1 MTTIYL
7 IRHAEAE
14 GNLYRLAQGQKNSNL
29 TDRGWRQVRALEK
42 RFADIRVDAVYSS
55 DLYRTCA
62 TASAIYKP
70 KGLPLHRV
78 PALRE
83 IHVGGWEQRTWG
95 DIYRQDPQQ
104 MEAFSRHFT
113 KWHIEG
119 AETPQQ
125 VLDRVLGAV
134 RAIAAENEG
143 RTVAVFSHGYA
154 IRVLLAHLE
163 GYSMEEAGQTPH
175 GDNTAVSMLEAEGG
189 TLRVVFRDDN
199 SHLQTP
205 EFLAGEK
212 VRKRAN
218 ALEPGLWF
226 QPLKLEEQADWFAE
240 LVSSVWRDARPFDR
254 EKLLADAV
262 HRTTLA
268 GYLGEEPVGLVQV
281 GPEPGW
287 ISLACIREDCRKRGF
302 GGQLIG
308 QAVLLA
314 RQAGGEKLTVL
325 LGPDSVARDFFAD
338 YGFGPVGTSTDGRT
352 VFEKNIAFISEFLG
366 EYGENIDKADMTSI

>member
-1 MTTIYL
+1 MTSIYL

-14 GNLYRLAQGQKNSNL
+14 GNLYRIAQGQKNSNL

-42 RFADIRVDAVYSS
+42 RFADIHIDAVYSS

-83 IHVGGWEQRTWG
+83 INVGDWEQRTWG
-95 DIYRQDPQQ
+95 DIYRQDPEQ
-104 MEAFSRHFT
+104 MAYFSREFT

-119 AETPQQ
+119 AETPRQ
-125 VLDRVLGAV
+125 VLDRVLEAV
-134 RAIAAENEG
+134 RQIAAENEG

-154 IRVLLAHLE
+154 IRLLLAAAQ
-163 GYSMEEAGQTPH
+163 GYSLEEAGQTPH
-175 GDNTAVSMLEAEGG
+175 GDNTAVSLLEAENGE
-189 TLRVVFRDDN
+189 LRVVFRDDN

-226 QPLKLEEQADWFAE
+226 QPLRLEEQADWFAE
-240 LVSSVWRDARPFDR
+240 TVSAAWRETGNSRTFDR
-254 EKLLADAV
+254 EKLMADAAE
-262 HRTTLA
+262 RTTLV
-268 GYLGEEPVGLVQV
+268 GYLDENPVGLVQV

-287 ISLACIREDCRKRGF
+287 ISLACIREGCRKRGF
-302 GGQLIG
+302 GVQLIG

-314 RQAGGEKLTVL
+314 RSSGGEKL
-325 LGPDSVARDFFAD
+325 SVALGRDSAARVFFSD
-338 YGFGPVGTSTDGRT
+338 YGFQSAGTVEDGR
-352 VFEKNIAFISEFLG
+352 VILVKNIAFDPEFLG
-366 EYGENIDKADMTSI
+366 

>member
-1 MTTIYL
+1 MTSIYL

-14 GNLYRLAQGQKNSNL
+14 GNLYRIAQGQKNSNL
-29 TDRGWRQVRALEK
+29 TDRGWRQVRALER
-42 RFADIRVDAVYSS
+42 RFADIHIDAVYSS

-70 KGLPLHRV
+70 KGLPLHRME
-78 PALRE
+78 ALRE
-83 IHVGGWEQRTWG
+83 INVGDWEERTWG
-95 DIYRQDPQQ
+95 DIYRQDPEQ
-104 MEAFSRHFT
+104 MEYFSYHFT

-134 RAIAAENEG
+134 RQIAAENEG

-154 IRVLLAHLE
+154 IRLLLASLQ

-175 GDNTAVSMLEAEGG
+175 GDNTAVSLVEAEGN
-189 TLRVVFRDDN
+189 TMHVMFRDDN

-226 QPLKLEEQADWFAE
+226 QPLRLGEQADWFAE
-240 LVSSVWRDARPFDR
+240 LVSATWRDAGVARPFDR
-254 EKLLADAV
+254 ERLLADAAR
-262 HRTTLA
+262 RTTLA
-268 GYLGEEPVGLVQV
+268 GYLDEEPVGLVQV

-302 GGQLIG
+302 GVQLIG

-314 RQAGGEKLTVL
+314 RQNGGEKLSVTL
-325 LGPDSVARDFFAD
+325 RGDSGTRTFFTD
-338 YGFGPVGTSTDGRT
+338 YGFHPVGTLEDGR
-352 VFEKNIAFISEFLG
+352 VVLEKNIAFIPEFLG
-366 EYGENIDKADMTSI
+366 E

>member
-14 GNLYRLAQGQKNSNL
+14 GNLYRIAQGQKNSNL

-42 RFADIRVDAVYSS
+42 RFEDIHIDTVYSS

-70 KGLPLHRV
+70 KGLSLHRV

-83 IHVGGWEQRTWG
+83 INVGGWEQRTWG
-95 DIYRQDPQQ
+95 DIYRQDPEQ
-104 MEAFSRHFT
+104 MAYFSRQFT

-119 AETPQQ
+119 AETAQQ

-154 IRVLLAHLE
+154 IRVLLAHLQ

-175 GDNTAVSMLEAEGG
+175 GDNTAVSMLEAEDG

-226 QPLKLEEQADWFAE
+226 RPLDLEEQADWFAE
-240 LVSSVWRDARPFDR
+240 LASSVWRDTRPFDR
-254 EKLLADAV
+254 EKLLADAAR
-262 HRTTLA
+262 RTTLT

-302 GGQLIG
+302 GVQLIG

-314 RQAGGEKLTVL
+314 RKAGGEKLTVL
-325 LGPDSVARDFFAD
+325 LGVDSVARDFFTD
-338 YGFGPVGTSTDGRT
+338 YGFAPAGILKDGRM
-352 VFEKNIAFISEFLG
+352 VFEKNIAFIPEFLG
-366 EYGENIDKADMTSI
+366 EYSENIDKADTTSI